1 MNRFV
6 FVAGLVLLVF
16 LASFSL
22 AEIPR
27 LINYQGMLTESDGTS
42 PVPDGQYNMR
52 FKIYGSLS
60 EDDSLWWEQHTNVDV
75 TNGLFNVILGGTS
88 SLYLPFDTDYWLGIT
103 VGTDPELSPR
113 IRLTSVGYAY
123 RALVADSAEVA
134 GSGGDG
140 ENSGWLDIGT
150 VVRLQNYQDSVGI
163 GTALPAEKLHVVGDI
178 RLSSMGDI
186 AFGDDNTRIYESANN
201 LYFTADN
208 DIYVEP
214 DDDIYIR
221 ADGGSNWIRI
231 DPAGKKLGIGT
242 ESPTHS
248 LTVNGTIAVKQADST
263 RFHLA
268 YYNQGLN
275 FSETGVADYRLYIKE
290 GGDVGIG
297 TSNPG
302 AKLGVN
308 GDLKVTGAYK
318 GNISSS
324 SGSDGAPFPRPAYD
338 SGWLSISQ
346 NENIALGHNIGGDPD
361 YYVVDMQ
368 FWDTAYGIN
377 TQRYGGDCD
386 SDDGDFEHFGAYY
399 WRLTSDSISVRRMSE
414 DYYVDKIRVRIWVY
428 K

>member
-1 MNRFV
+1 MRKLL
-6 FVAGLVLLVF
+6 ALIIIVLF
-16 LASFSL
+16 ILAASPCW
-22 AEIPR
+22 AEIPH
-27 LINYQGMLTESDGTS
+27 LINYQGMLAESDGTT
-42 PVPDGQYNMR
+42 PVQDGPYNLR

-60 EDDSLWWEQHTNVDV
+60 GDDSLWWEQHTNVDV
-75 TNGLFNVILGGTS
+75 TNGLFNVILGGTNY
-88 SLYLPFDTDYWLGIT
+88 LDLPFDIDYWLGIT
-103 VGTDPELSPR
+103 VGADPELSPR

-123 RALVADSAEVA
+123 RALVADSAGVA

-140 ENSGWLDIGT
+140 ETSGWLDIGT
-150 VVRLQNYQDSVGI
+150 VVRLQNNMDSVGI

-186 AFGDDNTRIYESANN
+186 AFGDDNTRIYESADN

-208 DIYVEP
+208 DIYLQP

-263 RFHLA
+263 RFHLG
-268 YYNQGLN
+268 YYSQGLN
-275 FSETGVADYRLYIKE
+275 FAETGVADYRLFIKE

-297 TSNPG
+297 TGNPG

-308 GDLKVTGAYK
+308 GDLKVTGAFK
-318 GNISSS
+318 GDISSY

-338 SGWLSISQ
+338 SGWWEMNQGQVRTLI
-346 NENIALGHNIGGDPD
+346 HNIGGDVD
-361 YYVVDMQ
+361 NYVVEML
-368 FWDTAYGIN
+368 FWDSVIGIN
-377 TQRYGGDCD
+377 TNGHGGYTRSLGSYGG
-386 SDDGDFEHFGAYY
+386 Y
-399 WRLTSDSISVRRMSE
+399 WSSLTGSTIDIKRWAD
-414 DYYVDKIRVRIWVY
+414 DYYADKIRIRIWVY

>member
-1 MNRFV
+1 MRV
-6 FVAGLVLLVF
+6 LLLLTLIGILVLSV
-16 LASFSL
+16 SPCW
-22 AEIPR
+22 AEIPHM
-27 LINYQGMLTESDGTS
+27 INYQGMLTESDGTT
-42 PVPDGQYNMR
+42 PVQDDQYNLR

-60 EDDSLWWEQHTNVDV
+60 GNDSLWWENHTNVDV

-88 SLYLPFDTDYWLGIT
+88 SLDLPFDTDYWLGIT

-150 VVRLQNYQDSVGI
+150 VVRLQNNMDSVGI

-178 RLSSMGDI
+178 RLSNFADI
-186 AFGDDNTRIYESANN
+186 AFGDDNTRIYESGVG
-201 LYFTADN
+201 LHFTDDN
-208 DIYVEP
+208 DIYLQP
-214 DDDIYIR
+214 DDDIYIL

-231 DPAGKKLGIGT
+231 DPGGKKLGIGT

-248 LTVNGTIAVKQADST
+248 LTVNGTIAVKKADST

-275 FSETGVADYRLYIKE
+275 FSETGVADYRIYIKE

-297 TSNPG
+297 TSNPD

-318 GNISSS
+318 GNITSS
-324 SGSDGAPFPRPAYD
+324 SGTDGAPFPRPAYD
-338 SGWLSISQ
+338 SGWMNFGSDADTVLT
-346 NENIALGHNIGGDPD
+346 HNIGGNVDD
-361 YYVVDMQ
+361 YLVDLSMSDLDGQ
-368 FWDTAYGIN
+368 QGIN
-377 TQRYGGDCD
+377 NWGIGGFDSHDYGYNMGI
-386 SDDGDFEHFGAYY
+386 Y
-399 WRLTSDSISVRRMSE
+399 WRNLTNTQIMVQSRDESSAC
-414 DYYVDKIRVRIWVY
+414 DKIRVRIWVTQ
-428 K
+428 